1 MSVSSFR
8 RRLSSI
14 IAPFTVAAPSIA
26 PPDATNRTRRGS
38 SVPWNRGAPDHSEQ
52 NDTTSTDVDWDRKSY
67 DLSEA
72 ASRQSFDLS
81 ASEAASDSETHQAY
95 SDSSGLSS
103 DTNSE
108 DDAEIDDKYDLMTSH
123 LYQVAEGKGWFRS
136 SKAWGNSTGIVSIR
150 VRRREFRTHPRLRN
164 RRRRSPAVREAL
176 RQWEQAICLLNPE
189 VALRISSKVV
199 QAIMARAD
207 PNAHEIVIDVNTRI
221 QVLDEISH
229 LAGAR
234 KHQCAAFIRSEN
246 CLVVWTDEVE
256 TVIESAEALEKRMI
270 HYVWTGRHQETK
282 KIDDLLCALPDTG
295 DSEKTFANVDE
306 TIEDKDLGSLEEDLG
321 RGEGEWSRNARRPV
335 MLYAPLISG
344 LAIILNCVFT
354 ASGMRNLIK
363 QALLDHN
370 LTRFALIAT
379 VPFGFLLATFFCIC
393 VVGNVW
399 QMIGP
404 IAHFREN
411 STYYSGKAP
420 VRMTGTLPQITI
432 MMPVY
437 KEGLEGVI
445 IPTVESLKVA
455 MGTYE
460 RQGGSVNIVICD
472 DGMQIWEEEEAERR
486 KAYYERNNI
495 GWCARP
501 KHNHEGF
508 IRKGKF
514 KKASNMNFTNRLSLR
529 VEEIMDE
536 LHPQPPAEDA
546 DFQWSHEDEQ
556 DIYERALARAIEET
570 NGLAWASG
578 NIRIGEII
586 LIIDSD
592 TRVPTDCFLDAAS
605 EMHWAPELSIIQHES
620 SVMQVIEHYFEN
632 GITSF
637 TTRIN
642 SAISFCVTNGEVSP
656 FIGHNAFLRWSA
668 LQDAAFIDP
677 DDGITKQWN
686 EACVSEDFDLS
697 LRIQMRGWTMR
708 WASYSNGGFAEGV
721 SLTAV
726 DELNRWQKYAYGC
739 SEMLFNPFS
748 KWFSRGPINKL
759 FRMFIWS
766 DIPIH
771 SKIST
776 LAYISSYY
784 AIACAFP
791 LSSMN
796 WILMGLFHDSLD
808 AFYLQSWNVFLTCIV
823 IFCGLSNISSAIFQY
838 RLKQNS
844 LGGALIGNFKWL
856 FFFFFFFCGLSYHL
870 STALLSHLTGYDMSW
885 AMTEK
890 EVDFSNFFKEVP
902 AILRRFW
909 TAFIPSFLVII
920 GCGVLASSYIPEG
933 YRIQDFTAILPAM
946 TQAGSHILYPIVLN
960 PWLMHFSF

>member
-1 MSVSSFR
+1 MAMNLR
-8 RRLSSI
+8 RRLSSMV
-14 IAPFTVAAPSIA
+14 APFTVSRPVQSGIVVESSYVNENGDFEEDDE
-26 PPDATNRTRRGS
+26 PTSSSDGS
-38 SVPWNRGAPDHSEQ
+38 S
-52 NDTTSTDVDWDRKSY
+52 RKSY
-67 DLSEA
+67 ELSEDA
-72 ASRQSFDLS
+72 ASRRSFDTS
-81 ASEAASDSETHQAY
+81 RAGSDDASDDDSQALSGSDDSWSSEEEELEV
-95 SDSSGLSS
+95 G
-103 DTNSE
+103 
-108 DDAEIDDKYDLMTSH
+108 DKYDLMASH

-150 VRRREFRTHPRLRN
+150 VRRREFRTYPDRKSRQK
-164 RRRRSPAVREAL
+164 RSLAMREAL
-176 RQWEQAICLLNPE
+176 WDWEQAICLLNPE

-199 QAIMARAD
+199 QAIMARAEPD
-207 PNAHEIVIDVNTRI
+207 AHEIVIDVNTRI
-221 QVLDEISH
+221 QVLEEVSH

-246 CLVVWTDEVE
+246 CLIVWTDEVE
-256 TVIESAEALEKRMI
+256 TVIQSAEALEQRMI
-270 HYVWTGRHQETK
+270 HYVWAGRHKETK
-282 KIDDLLCALPDTG
+282 MVDDMLAAPPVIGEAEKSFAGGELNEKDMG
-295 DSEKTFANVDE
+295 DM
-306 TIEDKDLGSLEEDLG
+306 EEDVG
-321 RGEGEWSRNARRPV
+321 REKGEWSQHDRRPV
-335 MLYAPLISG
+335 MLYAPLVSG
-344 LAIILNCVFT
+344 LAIILNFVFVC
-354 ASGMRNLIK
+354 SGLRNLIK
-363 QALLDHN
+363 ESLLDHN
-370 LTRFALIAT
+370 YTRFALMAT

-393 VVGNVW
+393 VIGNLW
-399 QMIGP
+399 QMFGP

-411 STYYSGKAP
+411 SSYYSGKPP
-420 VRMTGTLPQITI
+420 VRMTGILPQITI

-437 KEGLEGVI
+437 KEGLEGVVV
-445 IPTVESLKVA
+445 PTIESLKVA

-472 DGMQIWEEEEAERR
+472 DGMQLWEPEEAERR

-501 KHNHEGF
+501 KHNHNGF

-514 KKASNMNFTNRLSLR
+514 KKASNMNFTNKLSLR

-536 LHPQPPAEDA
+536 LRPQAPSDEFDWK
-546 DFQWSHEDEQ
+546 WSHEDEGN
-556 DIYERALARAIEET
+556 IYEEALARALEET
-570 NGLAWASG
+570 SGLAWAMG

-605 EMHWAPELSIIQHES
+605 ELHWAPEVSIIQHES

-668 LQDAAFIDP
+668 VQDAAFVDP
-677 DDGITKQWN
+677 DDGEIKQWN

-697 LRIQMRGWTMR
+697 LRIQMKGWSMR
-708 WASYSNGGFAEGV
+708 WASYSNGGFQEGV

-726 DELNRWQKYAYGC
+726 DELNRWQKC
-739 SEMLFNPFS
+739 
-748 KWFSRGPINKL
+748 
-759 FRMFIWS
+759 
-766 DIPIH
+766 
-771 SKIST
+771 
-776 LAYISSYY
+776 
-784 AIACAFP
+784 
-791 LSSMN
+791 
-796 WILMGLFHDSLD
+796 DSLD
-808 AFYLQSWNVFLTCIV
+808 SFYLQSWEVFLTCVV

-844 LGGALIGNFKWL
+844 LGGALIANFKWL
-856 FFFFFFFCGLSYHL
+856 FFFFFFFCGMSYHL
-870 STALLSHLTGYDMSW
+870 TTALLAHLTGYDMSW

-902 AILRRFW
+902 AIIKRFW
-909 TAFIPSFLVII
+909 TAFIPAFVVMV
-920 GCGVLASSYIPEG
+920 GCGVMASPYIPEG
-933 YRIQDFTAILPAM
+933 YRILDFTAILPAM
-946 TQAGSHILYPIVLN
+946 AQAGSHFLYPIVLN

>member
-1 MSVSSFR
+1 MQMNLR

-14 IAPFTVAAPSIA
+14 VAPFTVSRPVPPGVAPESSYIDEKTSHYREKDED
-26 PPDATNRTRRGS
+26 DAS
-38 SVPWNRGAPDHSEQ
+38 SSNEDHG
-52 NDTTSTDVDWDRKSY
+52 RKSY
-67 DLSEA
+67 DFSEA
-72 ASRQSFDLS
+72 ASRRSFDTS
-81 ASEAASDSETHQAY
+81 RAGSEYASDDDSQ
-95 SDSSGLSS
+95 DSSGS
-103 DTNSE
+103 DASWNSE
-108 DDAEIDDKYDLMTSH
+108 DEFEVGDKYDLMASH

-150 VRRREFRTHPRLRN
+150 VRRREFRTYPDWKSKQK
-164 RRRRSPAVREAL
+164 RSTAIKEAL
-176 RQWEQAICLLNPE
+176 REWEQAVCLLNPE

-199 QAIMARAD
+199 QAIMARAEPD
-207 PNAHEIVIDVNTRI
+207 AHEIVIDVNTRI
-221 QVLDEISH
+221 QVLDEMSH

-246 CLVVWTDEVE
+246 CLIVWTDEVE
-256 TVIESAEALEKRMI
+256 TVIESAEALEQRMI
-270 HYVWTGRHQETK
+270 HYVWTGRHKETK
-282 KIDDLLCALPDTG
+282 MVGEMLSSSQRNGNP
-295 DSEKTFANVDE
+295 EKSSGGLESDE
-306 TIEDKDLGSLEEDLG
+306 KDLAMIEEDIG
-321 RGEGEWSRNARRPV
+321 REEGEWSANDRRPV
-335 MLYAPLISG
+335 MLYAPLVSG
-344 LAIILNCVFT
+344 LAIILNCVFVS
-354 ASGMRNLIK
+354 SGIRNLIK
-363 QALLDHN
+363 EALLDSN
-370 LTRFALIAT
+370 YTRFALLAT

-393 VVGNVW
+393 VIGNLW
-399 QMIGP
+399 QMFGP

-411 STYYSGKAP
+411 SSYYSGKAP
-420 VRMTGTLPQITI
+420 VRMTGILPQITI

-472 DGMQIWEEEEAERR
+472 DGMQIWEPEEAGRR

-501 KHNHEGF
+501 KHNHNGF

-514 KKASNMNFTNRLSLR
+514 KKASNMNFTNKVSLR

-536 LHPQPPAEDA
+536 LRPQPPSEDL
-546 DFQWSHEDEQ
+546 DWHWSHEDEQ
-556 DIYERALARAIEET
+556 DIYEEALARALEET
-570 NGLAWASG
+570 NGLAWAMG

-656 FIGHNAFLRWSA
+656 FIGHNAFLRWA
-668 LQDAAFIDP
+668 AVQDAAFVDP

-686 EACVSEDFDLS
+686 ESCVSEDFDLS
-697 LRIQMRGWTMR
+697 LRIQMKGWTMR
-708 WASYSNGGFAEGV
+708 WASYTNGGFQEGV

-739 SEMLFNPFS
+739 SEMLFNPIS

-759 FRMFIWS
+759 FRLFVWS
-766 DIPIH
+766 HIPIH

-791 LSSMN
+791 LSTVN
-796 WILMGLFHDSLD
+796 WILIGLFRDSLD
-808 AFYLQSWNVFLTCIV
+808 LFYLQSWDVFLTCVV

-856 FFFFFFFCGLSYHL
+856 FFFFFFFCGMSYHL
-870 STALLSHLTGYDMSW
+870 TTALLAHLTGYDMSW

-902 AILRRFW
+902 AIFKRFW
-909 TAFIPSFLVII
+909 TAFIPAVLVVI
-920 GCGVLASSYIPEG
+920 GCGVMASPYIPAG
-933 YRIQDFTAILPAM
+933 YRILDFTAILPAM
-946 TQAGSHILYPIVLN
+946 AQAGSHILYPSESHSSTKGALDAQRN
-960 PWLMHFSF
+960 